1 MVERRKLEFRES
13 HKSSLSIWKK
23 PEPNKRYIIGA
34 DVAMGFSKGDFSC
47 GEVLSGDFAQV
58 AEWHGH
64 AAPEVFAEELL
75 KLGHYYNTAT
85 IGVEA
90 NNHGLTVLTEL
101 KRLLYPRIYY
111 RYELDKRD
119 NKRTR
124 MMGWLTNSKSKPI
137 MIDNFAKVLREK
149 DIIINGADLLLE
161 CQTYIDD
168 GEMHASEGNYDDR
181 VIAMAIALMIYKQM
195 PIIHTSGLVPEYRP
209 SSVWTGY

>member
-1 MVERRKLEFRES
+1 MEKLEFRELY
-13 HKSSLSIWKK
+13 KAPLRIWKH
-23 PEPNKRYIIGA
+23 PEERKRYIIGA

-47 GEVLSGDFAQV
+47 AEVLSEDFEQV

-64 AAPEVFAEELL
+64 TPPEIFAEELN
-75 KLGHYYNTAT
+75 KLGRYYNMAT

-90 NNHGLTVLTEL
+90 NNHGLTTLTEL

-111 RYELDKRD
+111 RYEIDKKD

-124 MMGWLTNSKSKPI
+124 LMGWLTNSKSKPL
-137 MIDNFAKVLREK
+137 MIDNFGKVLREG
-149 DIIINGADLLLE
+149 DVVINGADLLLE

-181 VIAMAIALMIYKQM
+181 VISMSIALMIYKQM
-195 PIIHTSGLVPEYRP
+195 PIVNANMVIPNYKP
-209 SSVWTGY
+209 SSRWTGY